1 MGIPVMWIR
10 VMGMRGIRN
19 DRTIQFIMQGVLRLG
34 ELFDGL
40 SHPTSKLRKFLRT
53 EQKKD
58 DNEDDEHIRAGEVS
72 EESKQGRRG
81 HSFIAFPFV
90 ALGWPCRNG
99 RFPPLLSFSP

>member
-1 MGIPVMWIR
+1 MMRIR
-10 VMGMRGIRN
+10 VIGMRGVRN
-19 DRTIQFIMQGVLRLG
+19 DRPIQFIMQGILSLG
-34 ELFDGL
+34 ELFDRL
-40 SHPTSKLRKFLRT
+40 PHPTSKFRKFLRA

-81 HSFIAFPFV
+81 HSFIASLFV

>member
-1 MGIPVMWIR
+1 MRIR
-10 VMGMRGIRN
+10 VIGMRGVRN
-19 DRTIQFIMQGVLRLG
+19 DRPIQFIMQGVFGLG
-34 ELFDGL
+34 ELFDRL
-40 SHPTSKLRKFLRT
+40 SHPTCKFRKFLRA

-81 HSFIAFPFV
+81 HSFIASLFV